1 MGSKLG
7 TVFENETFNSKNGPC
22 AVFDILPFSSGQRL
36 VAFRGIIT
44 QALAEGHV
52 IKVFREK
59 TANDWHSSYRRC
71 LHYIE
76 SKEIVQMYLRKNRRK
91 MITFLDLFSA
101 EMDQISLF
109 SRRIRSSDKRHKRR
123 LRDDDVVV
131 FEKYLGKNFETFIE
145 RDGTVNT
152 NCRGKLQEFVH
163 FVYNESKGQE
173 IVTGLKGV
181 ALNQGKKFKLTSPS
195 MNSVGMKYG
204 PDDIGERAI
213 LNFFATHEC
222 TNLCSQWPKPVI
234 QNPFLVS
241 VDPDIPSRL
250 SDFMESLSSQIDA
263 QQFYLST
270 PPYSSGV
277 STAVVHGGTCT
288 DKRTQINDTPP
299 PYQSQWR
306 LDFEDCTTDYI
317 PPEPSAPP
325 LYDLTT

>member
-1 MGSKLG
+1 MCSQIGAL
-7 TVFENETFNSKNGPC
+7 FQNETLNSESGPC
-22 AVFDILPFSSGQRL
+22 AFFHFRPSTSGQRL
-36 VAFRGIIT
+36 VVYKGAT
-44 QALAEGHV
+44 TDYLAGDHV
-52 IKVFREK
+52 VKVFKQK
-59 TANDWHSSYRRC
+59 TENDPDSSYQRSLC
-71 LHYIE
+71 YIA
-76 SKEIVQMYLRKNRRK
+76 SKETVEKYLQKYGRKT
-91 MITFLDLFSA
+91 ITFLELRSA
-101 EMDQISLF
+101 EMDQISMF
-109 SRRIRSSDKRHKRR
+109 TRHIRSSDKRHKRR
-123 LRDDDVVV
+123 LREDDVVV
-131 FEKYLGKNFETFIE
+131 FEQDLGKNFETFIE
-145 RDGTVNT
+145 RDGTVNAT
-152 NCRGKLQEFVH
+152 CCGELQEFVH

-173 IVTGLKGV
+173 IVTGLKGGTF
-181 ALNQGKKFKLTSPS
+181 NQGKKFKLTSPS